1 MIIDNQDDSFRLTC
15 DALKA
20 NQKNSE
26 KQGKGNRSGKT
37 EAITNEEINIL
48 YEKKS
53 HGKKTPE
60 TLLYSL

>member
-1 MIIDNQDDSFRLTC
+1 M
-15 DALKA
+15 K
-20 NQKNSE
+20 